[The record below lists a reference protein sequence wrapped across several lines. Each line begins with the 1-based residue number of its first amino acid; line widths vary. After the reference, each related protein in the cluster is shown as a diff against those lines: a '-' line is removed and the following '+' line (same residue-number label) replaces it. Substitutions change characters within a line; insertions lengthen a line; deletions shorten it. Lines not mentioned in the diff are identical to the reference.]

1 MQALRGGGWDQ
12 QMQTIDLQ
20 SVFAD
25 GVCVT
30 KRLQRGGTGPPV
42 VTYDVDSQRGEPVTV
57 TLVDRIPGGD
67 PTALE
72 FHVDYGVRN
81 WSVEGTRIVYECELA
96 PNETCETLYRLR
108 DVPASEAESAFSKPV
123 VETDATL
130 IETPVLDLRDP
141 RAEATDGGTTPSEG
155 ERE

>member
-1 MQALRGGGWDQ
+1 MR
-12 QMQTIDLQ
+12 TIDLQ

-30 KRLQRGGTGPPV
+30 RRLQRGGTGPPV
-42 VTYDVDSQRGEPVTV
+42 VTYDVESQRGEPVTV
-57 TLVDRIPGGD
+57 ALIDRVPGGD
-67 PTALE
+67 PTAID
-72 FHVDYGVRN
+72 FHVDYGLGD
-81 WSVEGTRIVYECELA
+81 WTVEGERIVFERELT
-96 PNETCETLYRLR
+96 PSETCQTLYRLR
-108 DVPASEAESAFSKPV
+108 DVPVSEAESEFSKPV

-130 IETPVLDLRDP
+130 IENPVLDLRDP